1 MSAEPRHP
9 DSETEN
15 GAPSA
20 LHLTAVRERGSL
32 RVVGASEPA
41 VEPEAPAEEPAE
53 RPALALAPAARRRRR
68 IPAIIATIL
77 GVLAALGF
85 VLLLNIS
92 MSSNQYDLV
101 QLRSEQR
108 TLMEENQ
115 AIGQEIQY
123 QQAPQNLAIRASQ
136 LGMVAATEQGQLD
149 VGDSSLSG
157 EAKPAE
163 PLSEDRKE
171 AENSGQVNLI
181 DPPKDSDTDAASEAE
196 KRAAEQE
203 KSGSGEGGESSGG
216 SSDSDSSSGD
226 GADGG
231 SDGGGTT
238 AGQGAAG
245 NHGAPD

>member
-41 VEPEAPAEEPAE
+41 AEPEAPAEEPAA

-163 PLSEDRKE
+163 PLSDDRKE

-203 KSGSGEGGESSGG
+203 KSESGDGGKPSGG
-216 SSDSDSSSGD
+216 SSESGP
-226 GADGG
+226 GEGSNGG
-231 SDGGGTT
+231 SDDGG
-238 AGQGAAG
+238 ASADQGASG
-245 NHGAPD
+245 NRGASD